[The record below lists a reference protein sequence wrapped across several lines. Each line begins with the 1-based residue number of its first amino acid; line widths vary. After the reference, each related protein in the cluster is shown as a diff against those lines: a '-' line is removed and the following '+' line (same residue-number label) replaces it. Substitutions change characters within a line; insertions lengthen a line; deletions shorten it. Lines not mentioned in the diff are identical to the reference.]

1 MENAQYKPFMV
12 RLRPSTR
19 DLLDKAAEDQR
30 RSRASIIDELIRD
43 ALTPRYADVNDRL
56 QRLFQGGQR

>member
-1 MENAQYKPFMV
+1 MQNKPFMI
-12 RLRPSTR
+12 RLRPASR
-19 DLLDKAAEDQR
+19 ELLDKAAADQR
-30 RSRASIIDELIRD
+30 RSRASIVDELIRD